1 MAISVTNDIKGSN
14 EKTKLSIEAKNFG
27 PVAEGNVDIKPLTIF
42 IGPNNSGKSYIAM
55 LISSILETLNPQIM
69 SRDEY
74 SRRLFL
80 STRRFSHNID
90 FNKLDTFPEFYESY
104 NILRK
109 GEEIEIPP
117 TMIKSLIKE
126 LFNYL
131 FEVRL
136 SEEIPEAFA
145 CGDLKELILNGQNN
159 FSFKIQSNSF
169 SADLKYKKQ
178 KIILNNFTF
187 PDFTFKIRFN
197 EKKNDINI
205 IEKNKNEITFLIDP
219 LLYEQ
224 EKEFLLRILSDKLIE
239 VIDLKLFGRNPKPH
253 FYLPAARS
261 GTLQGLQGIITNILK
276 NVTSV
281 SVGKKRPVL
290 PKFSGVV
297 TEFLTSFLNLPEEKG
312 PFFDLT
318 REFEHKLIKGDVLIR
333 FLDDYTFPEFF
344 YKFEDMEIPIHRASS
359 TVSEL
364 APIFIYLKYI
374 VKPGTI
380 LIIEEPE
387 AHLHPKNQRILAEI
401 LVHLVRNSV
410 SVILTTHSE
419 YLLEQFNNFL
429 ALNEIEPEKRENKY
443 NYTKET
449 YLTVDDISAYSFEY
463 DKGKGGH
470 ILNEV
475 LIDEQNGI
483 SLEEFIKVKENLYE
497 EAFLTQRDLEDSD

>member
-1 MAISVTNDIKGSN
+1 MAISVTKDIKGSDEETN
-14 EKTKLSIEAKNFG
+14 LFIEAKNFG
-27 PVAEGNVDIKPLTIF
+27 PVAEGKVDIKPLTIF

-55 LISSILETLNPQIM
+55 LISSILETFNPQIIL
-69 SRDEY
+69 RDKY
-74 SRRLFL
+74 RSRLFL
-80 STRRFSHNID
+80 SSRRFSQNID
-90 FNKLDTFPEFYESY
+90 FTKLDTFPEFYESY

-109 GEEIEIPP
+109 GEEIEIPQ
-117 TMIKSLIKE
+117 TMIKSLLKE
-126 LFNYL
+126 IFKYL
-131 FEVRL
+131 YEVRL
-136 SEEIPEAFA
+136 SEEIPNAFA
-145 CGDLKELILNGQNN
+145 SENLKELILNGQNN
-159 FSFKIQSNSF
+159 FSLKIESNSF
-169 SADLKYKKQ
+169 SADLKYKKE
-178 KIILNNFTF
+178 KMALNNFTF
-187 PDFTFKIRFN
+187 PDFKFKIRFN
-197 EKKNDINI
+197 EKKNDIRI
-205 IEKNKNEITFLIDP
+205 TEESKNEITILIDP

-224 EKEFLLRILSDKLIE
+224 EKDFLLRILSDTLIE
-239 VIDLKLFGRNPKPH
+239 VIDLKLFGSDPKPH

-261 GTLQGLQGIITNILK
+261 GILQGFKGIIASILK

-281 SVGKKRPVL
+281 AMGKERVDL

-297 TEFLTSFLNLPEEKG
+297 TDFLTSFLYLPEEKG

-318 REFEHKLIKGDVLIR
+318 REFENKLIKGDVLIR

-401 LVHLVRNSV
+401 LVHLIRNSV

-449 YLTVDDISAYSFEY
+449 YLTVDDISAYSFKY

-497 EAFLTQRDLEDSD
+497 EAFLTQRDLDDSD